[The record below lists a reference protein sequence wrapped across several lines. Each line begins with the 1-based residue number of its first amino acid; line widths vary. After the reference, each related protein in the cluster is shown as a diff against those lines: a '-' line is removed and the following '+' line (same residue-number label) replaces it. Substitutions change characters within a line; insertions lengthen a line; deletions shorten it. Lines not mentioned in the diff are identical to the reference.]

1 MTLSF
6 SIRALFIYLFFIFS
20 QSIICQEN
28 QNYVGPLQI
37 GPYSGIAN
45 YNYHISQNDT
55 ILDGPFEMQ
64 KSNLEALLSNEDVTF
79 SFKGQFQ
86 ENHANGSWQFE
97 FGEFK
102 SDSLTEVVGL
112 QYSLNVSGFLE
123 NAKGKLSMGKPDGQ
137 WVYARNKIEKSRIS
151 EVLFESV
158 IEFEN
163 GVPQKSF
170 KIKNTDGT
178 LVGRFLRDGLAHDE
192 WTFYSEYEITKNQS
206 WFFQNGQIKEIET
219 EVNGQTEKIK
229 FEKNSSDSQVTIN
242 LDSRFIKILSLKNK
256 AAKEV
261 LTKSDGVSNLLTENA
276 DYYKKID
283 TILSGLGE
291 AYFLPEFKVK
301 VDYYPLDSLEK
312 KQLSIIRDSFKK
324 SDSIGK
330 SYLNDSQLNILKLSD
345 REANYYYSIIEI
357 ISERYLL
364 PIKDLLTLH
373 DEKALEFIDRYSLF
387 HQLWPNGAP
396 SKDVNVDKGIVEKS
410 DETFSGPNAA
420 DFDFTEKNLN
430 GILHISN
437 YAEASLKHI
446 EGILAKKLAKV
457 RRQKEIIAVE
467 EKMISQINNLNRVI
481 DSVDAKLPNEIITAL
496 ERVNTFANTNLSA
509 YSKMINEDEK
519 LKYGR
524 DLTICV
530 ENLQDLELAILDQ
543 PEKNERVTMHYQD
556 EVWNPFMA
564 NLMTE
569 DVKKRITSAYGKVLI
584 PYLLNQVRLDLDCSN
599 AAELV
604 SLFNN
609 SYERIMTLREEDT
622 RKLERRLKRERDP
635 DVIIQLL
642 GIDPQIKLER

>member
-6 SIRALFIYLFFIFS
+6 SIRAFLIYLFFTFS
-20 QSIICQEN
+20 LAIYCQEK

-37 GPYSGIAN
+37 GPYSGNAN
-45 YNYHISQNDT
+45 YYYYVSQNDT
-55 ILDGPFEMQ
+55 VLDGSFEMQ
-64 KSNLEALLSNEDVTF
+64 KSNLDALLSNEDVTF

-86 ENHANGSWQFE
+86 DNHANGLWHFE

-137 WVYARNKIEKSRIS
+137 WIYARNKIENSKIS

-170 KIKNTDGT
+170 KIKNRDGT

-192 WTFYSEYEITKNQS
+192 WTFYSEYQITNNQS

-219 EVNGQTEKIK
+219 VLNGQTEKIK
-229 FEKNSSDSQVTIN
+229 FEKNSGDSQVTIN
-242 LDSRFIKILSLKNK
+242 LDSRYIKILSLKNK
-256 AAKEV
+256 LAKEV
-261 LTKSDGVSNLLTENA
+261 FTKSDGVSNLLTENA

-291 AYFLPEFKVK
+291 AYFLPEFKVI

-324 SDSIGK
+324 SDSISK

-357 ISERYLL
+357 IAERYLL
-364 PIKDLLTLH
+364 PIKELLTLH
-373 DEKALEFIDRYSLF
+373 DEKALEFIDRNSLF
-387 HQLWPNGAP
+387 NQLWPNGAP
-396 SKDVNVDKGIVEKS
+396 SKDIDVDKDIGERWE
-410 DETFSGPNAA
+410 DTFAGPN
-420 DFDFTEKNLN
+420 DVNFDFTEQNIN
-430 GILHISN
+430 GILDISN
-437 YAEASLKHI
+437 YAEASLKYI

-457 RRQKEIIAVE
+457 RRQKEIIALE

-481 DSVDAKLPNEIITAL
+481 DSVDAKLPKELITAL
-496 ERVNTFANTNLSA
+496 EHVNMVANTNLST
-509 YSKMINEDEK
+509 YSKMENEDEK
-519 LKYGR
+519 LTYGR
-524 DLTICV
+524 ELTICF
-530 ENLQDLELAILDQ
+530 ENMQELELAILRQ
-543 PEKNERVTMHYQD
+543 PEKSEKITLHYQD

-564 NLMTE
+564 NLMIE
-569 DVKKRITSAYGKVLI
+569 DIKKRITTAYGKVLI

-599 AAELV
+599 VASLV

-609 SYERIMTLREEDT
+609 SYERMLTLREEDT
-622 RKLERRLKRERDP
+622 RKLERRLRREKKP

-642 GIDPQIKLER
+642 GIDPQTKLER